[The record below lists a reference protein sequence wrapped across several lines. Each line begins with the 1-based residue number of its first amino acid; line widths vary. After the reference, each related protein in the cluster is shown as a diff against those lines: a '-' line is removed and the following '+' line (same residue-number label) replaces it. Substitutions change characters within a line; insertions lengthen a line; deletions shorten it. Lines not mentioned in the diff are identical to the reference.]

1 MFILLLAGM
10 VFRLAM
16 LPCLVETGTVT
27 LVGALVQGMPW

>member
-1 MFILLLAGM
+1 M

-27 LVGALVQGMPW
+27 LVAALLLGMPW